1 MHERMH
7 SFENESKRGADIKP
21 DDLEKRRRI
30 DDGFLFKLFNLQNFL
45 EINKRLNKENEKR
58 DKFLG
63 NIENK
68 RKIMEKKEEFS
79 QNMFKLFLFL

>member
-30 DDGFLFKLFNLQNFL
+30 DDGFLF
-45 EINKRLNKENEKR
+45 
-58 DKFLG
+58 
-63 NIENK
+63 
-68 RKIMEKKEEFS
+68 
-79 QNMFKLFLFL
+79 